1 MFRMWPAASKLR
13 RGRVKLKL
21 KPISID
27 AAPAKEEVFTIH
39 FTKAH
44 QLAASNKR
52 TTDGLLETPHTGFI
66 YKKKMFTHELVA
78 S

>member
-1 MFRMWPAASKLR
+1 MFRMWRAASKLR

-27 AAPAKEEVFTIH
+27 AAPAPAQEEVFIIH

-52 TTDGLLETPHTGFI
+52 TTNVLLEALPHTGFI
-66 YKKKMFTHELVA
+66 Y
-78 S
+78 